1 MRSQEVEGAS
11 PSLCASRGI
20 MLDKKDTQ
28 KLYDMF
34 THLIGKKS
42 YMLLDSLLSSDIAQ
56 TLTQNEMLNV
66 VIITYSDREFLK
78 RRADFIE
85 KCTKIL
91 QNRKEK
97 ISPNFNAYR

>member
-1 MRSQEVEGAS
+1 
-11 PSLCASRGI
+11 

-34 THLIGKKS
+34 TQLVGKKS
-42 YMLLDSLLSSDIAQ
+42 YMLLDSLFSSDIAQ

-66 VIITYSDREFLK
+66 LIITYSDRTFLK
-78 RRADFIE
+78 KREDFIE

-91 QNRKEK
+91 QDRKEK
-97 ISPNFNAYR
+97 ISPNFRAYR